1 MIRGGIK
8 PMPTVRK
15 LALEEVQTIENKG
28 KGQRKLTEEQYD
40 SFLADYQVGDY
51 GEAELGDDE
60 NRLTVRNR
68 FKAAATR
75 RGIGLDFKRTKGKI
89 LRFKVLG
96 ANGQTQAH
104 ARNDGQVRAAV
115 VAPA

>member
-15 LALEEVQTIENKG
+15 LAPEEIQTIENKG

-40 SFLADYQVGDY
+40 SFLADYVVGDY

-75 RGIGLDFKRTKGKI
+75 RGMGLDFKRTKGNV
-89 LRFKVLG
+89 LRFKVLDSSK
-96 ANGQTQAH
+96 
-104 ARNDGQVRAAV
+104 DGQVTTNSAGRAQA
-115 VAPA
+115 